1 MGKST
6 INGNSFLYVY
16 QRVMY
21 VMLNPISSTI
31 NRHKKRRDSA
41 RSTWKIPIS
50 FMVEL
55 PFNHIKTWLGSF
67 HSPLS
72 FRSVEN
78 AEKCHE
84 LWWFEPTTP
93 PVLGFSHELMTP
105 EVNGKSLFLVDKTA
119 SHSNYTPIPSH
130 EILVGSWLSYGLST
144 RLLFSSIIWAAD
156 HICYI
161 TQLTGCSYLV
171 LQSRNVFAYLVLGV
185 FLPRFTS

>member
-1 MGKST
+1 MAMF
-6 INGNSFLYVY
+6 NSFLYVY

-41 RSTWKIPIS
+41 RSTWKIPIVHGWITIES
-50 FMVEL
+50 YKNLE
-55 PFNHIKTWLGSF
+55 NGSF

-72 FRSVEN
+72 ERDPWKMPKN
-78 AEKCHE
+78 ASRA
-84 LWWFEPTTP
+84 LMIWTNYTSSSWIF
-93 PVLGFSHELMTP
+93 HELMTP

-144 RLLFSSIIWAAD
+144 RLLFSSIIWSFHVSCLKHLKN
-156 HICYI
+156 HINHFKKI
-161 TQLTGCSYLV
+161 LASGKLTSL
-171 LQSRNVFAYLVLGV
+171 LKMAQSK
-185 FLPRFTS
+185 

>member
-1 MGKST
+1 MKNTDFVHGWITIESYKNLAWFIPFASVFQIRGKCRKMPWALMIWT
-6 INGNSFLYVY
+6 NYT
-16 QRVMY
+16 
-21 VMLNPISSTI
+21 SSSWI
-31 NRHKKRRDSA
+31 
-41 RSTWKIPIS
+41 
-50 FMVEL
+50 F
-55 PFNHIKTWLGSF
+55 
-67 HSPLS
+67 
-72 FRSVEN
+72 
-78 AEKCHE
+78 
-84 LWWFEPTTP
+84 
-93 PVLGFSHELMTP
+93 HELMTP